1 MDHASCSTR
10 FVSHGVLRALKTDG
24 PDLQQIAS
32 LSSRLTPFFV
42 IVHPVRGQVLGPF
55 AKIPRTASHVRCL
68 ALDLCASLVTD
79 QTRRGSM
86 DDGLRNAVSEA
97 VKGTSEELYWER
109 VTKAMRL
116 A

>member
-1 MDHASCSTR
+1 
-10 FVSHGVLRALKTDG
+10 
-24 PDLQQIAS
+24 
-32 LSSRLTPFFV
+32 
-42 IVHPVRGQVLGPF
+42 
-55 AKIPRTASHVRCL
+55 
-68 ALDLCASLVTD
+68 
-79 QTRRGSM
+79 M